1 MQKKKTRT
9 KNEREKSKNQ
19 STPSS
24 HQLPV
29 DRVGQ
34 ALPRELGDGE
44 CGLIVDAGEQE
55 TVLEDLDD
63 LVFYVWNWFRFFFE
77 VRGNREKK
85 KARSRAL

>member
-1 MQKKKTRT
+1 MGEHRGISERDAKKRKKTRT

-63 LVFYVWNWFRFFFE
+63 LLSMTNWFRVFF
-77 VRGNREKK
+77 
-85 KARSRAL
+85 RSS

>member
-1 MQKKKTRT
+1 MQKKRRGRKTR
-9 KNEREKSKNQ
+9 EKVEIKINQ
-19 STPSS
+19 SS

-34 ALPRELGDGE
+34 ALLRELGACE
-44 CGLIVDAGEQE
+44 SGLVVDAGEQE